1 MSGSKV
7 KQENSLRT
15 KGRSKA
21 NKCGDPKQEEI
32 KKKLENQDVVGL
44 ETKSKVEVEQ
54 MCIYNCYYLY
64 IIIIKFEHGEILYV
78 QLVGVQFQISFFFSF
93 FQLIFY

>member
-32 KKKLENQDVVGL
+32 KKKIGKPRCCWFGDQIKSGSRTDV
-44 ETKSKVEVEQ
+44 
-54 MCIYNCYYLY
+54 YL
-64 IIIIKFEHGEILYV
+64 
-78 QLVGVQFQISFFFSF
+78 
-93 FQLIFY
+93 